1 VFFLRLD
8 RAGPYKSVQSGE
20 SRKRIVVETGCC
32 LRYEAKART
41 VKRTTDLM
49 PKAKITDQEAL
60 AFHLDPTPGKWEVQ
74 ATVPMTT
81 QRDLSLAYS
90 PGVAVPC
97 EAIAANPETAYDYT
111 NKGNLVAVISNGT
124 AVLGLGNLGALGSK
138 PVMEGKSVLFKR
150 FADVNSI
157 DIELDTEDTDAF
169 INAVRLMGP
178 TFGGINLEDIKA
190 PECFIIEQ
198 RLKEE
203 MDIPVFHDDQ
213 HGTAVI
219 CAAGLINALHI
230 SGKKIEDVKIV
241 LNGAGAAGIACIE
254 LLKAMGARHEN
265 CIVCDTK
272 GVIYQGRTEGMNQWK
287 SAHAITTELRSLEEA
302 MNGAD
307 VFLGVS
313 VKGAVTPEMVASMA
327 DNPVIFAM
335 ANPDPEIT
343 PEEAHDV
350 RVDAIVATGRSDY
363 PNQVNNVLGFPY
375 LFRGA
380 LDIHARAINDE
391 MKIACAHALAQLAR
405 EDVPDEVA
413 MAYGKSLTFGRD
425 YIIPT
430 PFDPRLIHRIPPA
443 VARAGMDTGAARRP
457 IIDMDAYELSLKSRM
472 DPTASIL
479 RGLNA
484 RARQAQS
491 RMIFAEGDDPRV
503 LRAAVMYQRSG
514 FGKALVVG
522 RQDDVKEKL
531 EAAGLGDAVRELEV
545 VNAANTMH
553 LDTYKNFLY
562 KRLQRKGF
570 DGKDIHRLAA
580 RDRHVFSALMLAHGH
595 GDGVVTGAT
604 RKSAHV
610 LDRINHVFDADAAHG
625 AAGVT
630 ALLHKGRIV
639 LIGDTLVHEWPD
651 ENNLADIAERAA
663 NVARHMG
670 LEPRVAFV
678 SFSTFGYPV
687 SERAE
692 KMHIA
697 PEVLDRRGV
706 DFEYEG
712 EMTVDVALN
721 ENQQEAYPFSRLTG
735 PANILIVPARHS
747 ASISTKLMQEM
758 GGATVIGPILSGV
771 DKPIQICSTGST
783 ANDILNMAI
792 LAACDI
798 G

>member
-1 VFFLRLD
+1 MSKTKV
-8 RAGPYKSVQSGE
+8 
-20 SRKRIVVETGCC
+20 
-32 LRYEAKART
+32 
-41 VKRTTDLM
+41 TDE
-49 PKAKITDQEAL
+49 EAL
-60 AFHLDPTPGKWEVQ
+60 AFHLEPTPGKFEIT

-97 EAIAANPETAYDYT
+97 LAIAENPGLAYDYT

-138 PVMEGKSVLFKR
+138 PVMEGKAVLFKR

-157 DIELDTEDTDAF
+157 DIELDTEDPDEF
-169 INAVRLMGP
+169 CKAVRLMGP

-219 CAAGLINALHI
+219 CAAGLINALHL

-241 LNGAGAAGIACIE
+241 LNGAGAAGIACLE
-254 LLKAMGARHEN
+254 LLKSMGAKNEN
-265 CIVCDTK
+265 CIMCDTK

-287 SAHAITTELRSLEEA
+287 SAHAVITDARTLDEA
-302 MNGAD
+302 MKGCD

-313 VKGAVTPEMVASMA
+313 AKGAVTPSMVASMA

-343 PEEAHDV
+343 PEEAHEV

-405 EDVPDEVA
+405 EEVPDEVA
-413 MAYGKSLTFGRD
+413 LAYGKNLTFGRD

-443 VARAGMDTGAARRP
+443 VAKAGIDTGVARRP
-457 IIDMDAYELSLKSRM
+457 IIDIEAYQVSLKSRM

-479 RGLNA
+479 RGLNI
-484 RARQAQS
+484 RARTAQA

-503 LRAAVMYQRSG
+503 LRAAVNYQRSG
-514 FGKALVVG
+514 LGKALVVG
-522 RQDDVKEKL
+522 RASDVKAKL
-531 EAAGLGDAVRELEV
+531 EEAGLADAVRELEV
-545 VNAANTMH
+545 VNAANTPH
-553 LDTYKNFLY
+553 LETYKSFLY
-562 KRLQRKGF
+562 DRLQRKGF
-570 DGKDIHRLAA
+570 DRADIHRLAS

-595 GDGVVTGAT
+595 GDGLVTGVT
-604 RKSAHV
+604 RKSAHI
-610 LDRINHVFDADAAHG
+610 LERINHVFDADAAHG
-625 AAGVT
+625 AAGIT
-630 ALLHKGRIV
+630 AILHKGKIV
-639 LIGDTLVHEWPD
+639 FIADTLVHEWPD
-651 ENNLADIAERAA
+651 ENDLATIAERAA
-663 NVARHMG
+663 IVARDMG

-678 SFSTFGYPV
+678 SFSTFGYPI

-692 KMHIA
+692 KMHLA
-697 PEVLDRRGV
+697 PKVLDKRGV

-721 ENQQEAYPFSRLTG
+721 AESQKQYPFSRLTG
-735 PANILIVPARHS
+735 PANILVVPARHS
-747 ASISTKLMQEM
+747 ASISVKLMQEM
-758 GGATVIGPILSGV
+758 GDATVIGPILAGV
-771 DKPIQICSTGST
+771 DESIQVCSTSAT

-792 LAACDI
+792 LAACKV

>member
-1 VFFLRLD
+1 MIE
-8 RAGPYKSVQSGE
+8 KS
-20 SRKRIVVETGCC
+20 
-32 LRYEAKART
+32 
-41 VKRTTDLM
+41 DLEQKM
-49 PKAKITDQEAL
+49 PKAKITRQEAL
-60 AFHLDPTPGKWEVQ
+60 DFHAEPAPGKWEVS

-90 PGVAVPC
+90 PGVAFPC
-97 EAIAANPETAYDYT
+97 EDIAKNPELAYDYT
-111 NKGNLVAVISNGT
+111 NKGNLVAVISNGS

-138 PVMEGKSVLFKR
+138 PVMEGKAVLFKR
-150 FADVNSI
+150 FADLNSI
-157 DIELDTEDTDAF
+157 DIELDTADPHEF
-169 INAVRLMGP
+169 CNAVKLMGP

-203 MDIPVFHDDQ
+203 MDIPIFHDDQ

-219 CAAGLINALHI
+219 CAAGLINALYL
-230 SGKKIEDVKIV
+230 SGKDIKNVSIV

-254 LLKAMGARHEN
+254 LLKTMGAKSQN

-287 SAHAITTELRSLEEA
+287 SAHAVETEFRTLEQA
-302 MNGAD
+302 VKGAD
-307 VFLGVS
+307 VFIGVS
-313 VKGAVTPEMVASMA
+313 VKGALTVEMVRSMA
-327 DNPVIFAM
+327 DDPVIFAM

-343 PEEAHDV
+343 PEDAKGVRKDV
-350 RVDAIVATGRSDY
+350 IVATGRSDY

-380 LDIHARAINDE
+380 LDINARAINDE
-391 MKIACAHALAQLAR
+391 MKIACAEALAALAR

-413 MAYGKSLTFGRD
+413 LAYGKELTFGRD

-430 PFDPRLIHRIPPA
+430 PFDPRLIYRIPPA
-443 VARAGMDTGAARRP
+443 VAKAGMKTAVARRP
-457 IIDMDAYELSLKSRM
+457 IVNLEAYMLSLKARM

-479 RGLNA
+479 RGINERA
-484 RARQAQS
+484 RAAQAE
-491 RMIFAEGDDPRV
+491 MIFAEGDDPRV

-514 FGKALVVG
+514 FGKSVVVG
-522 RQDDVKEKL
+522 RESDVWEKL
-531 EAAGLGDAVRELEV
+531 EAAGLADAAREIKII
-545 VNAANTMH
+545 NAANTQN
-553 LDTYKNFLY
+553 LGIYKDLLY
-562 KRLQRKGF
+562 NRLKRKGF
-570 DGKDIHRLAA
+570 DRSDIHRFAA

-595 GDGVVTGAT
+595 GDGLVTGAT

-610 LDRINHVFDADAAHG
+610 LGLINHVFDADAAHG

-639 LIGDTLVHEWPD
+639 LIADTLVHEWPD
-651 ENNLADIAERAA
+651 AEDLATIAERAA
-663 NVARHMG
+663 SVARQLG

-678 SFSTFGYPV
+678 SFSTFGHPI

-692 KMHIA
+692 KMQLA
-697 PEVLDRRGV
+697 PQVLDAREV

-712 EMTVDVALN
+712 EMAVDVALN
-721 ENQQEAYPFSRLTG
+721 PQAMAAYPFTRLTG
-735 PANILIVPARHS
+735 PANILVVPARHS
-747 ASISTKLMQEM
+747 SSISVKLMQEM
-758 GGATVIGPILSGV
+758 AGATVIGPILSGV
-771 DKPIQICSTGST
+771 DKPIQICSTVAT
-783 ANDILNMAI
+783 ATDILNMAV
-792 LAACDI
+792 LAASKV

>member
-1 VFFLRLD
+1 M
-8 RAGPYKSVQSGE
+8 
-20 SRKRIVVETGCC
+20 
-32 LRYEAKART
+32 AKT
-41 VKRTTDLM
+41 
-49 PKAKITDQEAL
+49 KITKEEAL
-60 AFHLDPTPGKWEVQ
+60 AFHLDPTPGKWEIN

-97 EAIAANPETAYDYT
+97 EAIAENPETAYDYT

-157 DIELDTEDTDAF
+157 DIELDTEDPDAF
-169 INAVRLMGP
+169 INAVKLMGP

-198 RLKEE
+198 KLKEE

-219 CAAGLINALHI
+219 CAAGLLNALHL

-254 LLKAMGARHEN
+254 LLKSMGARHQN

-287 SAHAITTELRSLEEA
+287 SAHAVTTELRTLEEA
-302 MNGAD
+302 MVGAD

-313 VKGAVTPEMVASMA
+313 VKGAVTQDMVKSMA

-343 PEEAHDV
+343 PEEAHEV

-391 MKIACAHALAQLAR
+391 MKIACAHALAKLAR

-413 MAYGKSLTFGRD
+413 LAYGKSLSFGRD

-443 VARAGMDTGAARRP
+443 VAKAGIETGVSRRP
-457 IIDMDAYELSLKSRM
+457 IIDMDAYELNLKSRM

-484 RARQAQS
+484 RARASQS

-503 LRAAVMYQRSG
+503 LRAAVTYQRSG
-514 FGKALVVG
+514 FGKAIVVG
-522 RQDDVKEKL
+522 RVDDVKQKL
-531 EAAGLGDAVRELEV
+531 TEAGLEDAARELEV
-545 VNAANTMH
+545 VNAANTPH
-553 LDTYKNFLY
+553 FDLY
-562 KRLQRKGF
+562 KDFIYDRLQRKGF
-570 DGKDIHRLAA
+570 DQKDVHRLVG
-580 RDRHVFSALMLAHGH
+580 RDRHVFSAAMLAHGH
-595 GDGVVTGAT
+595 GDGLVTGAT

-610 LDRINHVFDADAAHG
+610 LDRINHVFDADADHG

-630 ALLHKGRIV
+630 ALLQKGRIV
-639 LIGDTLVHEWPD
+639 LIGDTLVHEWPN
-651 ENNLADIAERAA
+651 ENDLANIAERAA
-663 NVARHMG
+663 GVARHMG
-670 LEPRVAFV
+670 LDPRVAFV

-692 KMHIA
+692 KMHRA
-697 PEVLDRRGV
+697 PSVLDQRGV

-721 ENQQEAYPFSRLTG
+721 AQAQEAYPFQRLSG

-747 ASISTKLMQEM
+747 ASISVKLMQEM

-771 DKPIQICSTGST
+771 DKPIQICSTTST
-783 ANDILNMAI
+783 TNDILNMAV
-792 LAACDI
+792 LAASNI

>member
-1 VFFLRLD
+1 
-8 RAGPYKSVQSGE
+8 
-20 SRKRIVVETGCC
+20 
-32 LRYEAKART
+32 
-41 VKRTTDLM
+41 M
-49 PKAKITDQEAL
+49 PKAKITDAEAL
-60 AFHLDPTPGKWEVQ
+60 AFHLEPTPGKFEIA

-97 EAIAANPETAYDYT
+97 EAIAKDPALAYDYT

-138 PVMEGKSVLFKR
+138 PVMEGKAVLFKR

-157 DIELDTEDTDAF
+157 DIELDTEDAEAF
-169 INAVRLMGP
+169 INAVKLMEP

-198 RLKEE
+198 RLKEI

-254 LLKAMGARHEN
+254 LLKSMGARHEN
-265 CIVCDTK
+265 CIICDTK
-272 GVIYQGRTEGMNQWK
+272 GVIYQGRSAGMNQWK
-287 SAHAITTELRSLEEA
+287 SAHAVPTELRTLEEA

-313 VKGAVTPEMVASMA
+313 AKGAVTQDMVISMA
-327 DNPVIFAM
+327 PNPVIFAM

-343 PEEAHDV
+343 PEEAHEV
-350 RVDAIVATGRSDY
+350 REDAIVATGRSDY

-391 MKIACAHALAQLAR
+391 MKIACAHALAALAR

-413 MAYGKSLTFGRD
+413 LAYGKTLSFGRD

-430 PFDPRLIHRIPPA
+430 PFDPRLIHRIPVA
-443 VARAGMDTGAARRP
+443 VAKAGMDTGVARRP
-457 IIDMDAYELSLKSRM
+457 IIDIESYELSLKSRM

-484 RARQAQS
+484 RARTAQS
-491 RMIFAEGDDPRV
+491 QMIFAEGDDPRV
-503 LRAAVMYQRSG
+503 LRAAVTYQRSG
-514 FGKALVVG
+514 FGKSLVVG
-522 RQDDVKEKL
+522 RAEDVKQKL
-531 EAAGLGDAVRELEV
+531 EEAGLADAVSELEV
-545 VNAANTMH
+545 VNAANTPY
-553 LDTYKNFLY
+553 LETYKDFLY
-562 KRLQRKGF
+562 SRLQRKGF
-570 DGKDIHRLAA
+570 DLKDVHRLAA

-595 GDGVVTGAT
+595 GDGLVTGAT

-610 LDRINHVFDADAAHG
+610 LDRVNHVFDADAAHG

-651 ENNLADIAERAA
+651 ENDLANIAERAA
-663 NVARHMG
+663 GVARHMG
-670 LEPRVAFV
+670 LDPRVAFV

-692 KMHIA
+692 KMHLA

-706 DFEYEG
+706 SFEYEG

-721 ENQQEAYPFSRLTG
+721 IAAQEAYPFSRLTG

-747 ASISTKLMQEM
+747 ASISVKLMQEM
-758 GGATVIGPILSGV
+758 GGATVVGPILSGV
-771 DKPIQICSTGST
+771 DKPIQICSTTAT
-783 ANDILNMAI
+783 ANDILNMAV

>member
-1 VFFLRLD
+1 M
-8 RAGPYKSVQSGE
+8 
-20 SRKRIVVETGCC
+20 
-32 LRYEAKART
+32 AKQKLTRE
-41 VKRTTDLM
+41 D
-49 PKAKITDQEAL
+49 AL
-60 AFHLDPTPGKWEVQ
+60 AFHLQPTPGKWEIN

-97 EAIAANPETAYDYT
+97 EDIAGNPALAYDYT

-124 AVLGLGNLGALGSK
+124 AVLGLGNLGALASK

-157 DIELDTEDTDAF
+157 DIELDTEDPDAF
-169 INAVRLMGP
+169 CNAVRLMGP

-219 CAAGLINALHI
+219 CAAGLLNALYI
-230 SGKKIEDVKIV
+230 SGKKIQEVKIV
-241 LNGAGAAGIACIE
+241 LNGAGAAGIACLE
-254 LLKAMGARHEN
+254 LLKAMGAKHNN
-265 CIVCDTK
+265 CIMCDTK

-287 SAHAITTELRSLEEA
+287 SAHAANTVHRNLAQAIA
-302 MNGAD
+302 GCD

-313 VKGAVTPEMVASMA
+313 AKGAVTQDMVISMA
-327 DNPVIFAM
+327 PNAVIFAM

-343 PEEAHDV
+343 PEEVHAVREDV
-350 RVDAIVATGRSDY
+350 IIATGRSDY

-391 MKIACAHALAQLAR
+391 MKIACAHALADLAR

-413 MAYGKSLTFGRD
+413 IAYGKKLKFGRD

-430 PFDPRLIHRIPPA
+430 PFDPRLIHVIPTA
-443 VARAGMDTGAARRP
+443 VALAGMNTGVARRP
-457 IIDMDAYELSLKSRM
+457 IVDMEGYKNTLKARM
-472 DPTASIL
+472 DPTANIL
-479 RGLNA
+479 RGLNNRA
-484 RARQAQS
+484 RAAQS
-491 RMIFAEGDDPRV
+491 RVIFAEGDDLRV
-503 LRAAVMYQRSG
+503 LRAAVQYQRSG
-514 FGKALVVG
+514 LGQAMVVG
-522 RQDDVKEKL
+522 RDDDVKAKL
-531 EAAGLGDAVRELEV
+531 EAEGLGDALEELEI
-545 VNAANTMH
+545 VNAAKTEH
-553 LDTYKNFLY
+553 LETYKSFLY
-562 KRLQRKGF
+562 DRLNRKGF
-570 DGKDIHRLAA
+570 DTQDIHRLAA
-580 RDRHVFSALMLAHGH
+580 RDRHVFASLMLAHGH
-595 GDGVVTGAT
+595 ADGMVTGAT
-604 RKSAHV
+604 RKSAYV
-610 LDRINHVFDADAAHG
+610 LELINHVFDASPHDG
-625 AAGVT
+625 AVGVT
-630 ALLHKGRIV
+630 AILHKGRIV
-639 LIGDTLVHEWPD
+639 LITDTLVHEWPG
-651 ENNLADIAERAA
+651 ENDLADIAERGAS
-663 NVARHMG
+663 VARELG

-697 PEVLDRRGV
+697 PTVLDARGV

-721 ENQQEAYPFSRLTG
+721 PSAMEHYPFSRLTA
-735 PANILIVPARHS
+735 PANVLVVPARHS
-747 ASISTKLMQEM
+747 ASISVKLMQEM
-758 GGATVIGPILSGV
+758 AGATVIGPILSGV
-771 DKPIQICSTGST
+771 GKPVQLCSTGST
-783 ANDILNMAI
+783 TNDIMNMAVI
-792 LAACDI
+792 AACRV

>member
-1 VFFLRLD
+1 
-8 RAGPYKSVQSGE
+8 
-20 SRKRIVVETGCC
+20 
-32 LRYEAKART
+32 
-41 VKRTTDLM
+41 M
-49 PKAKITDQEAL
+49 PKNKITDEEAL
-60 AFHLDPTPGKWEVQ
+60 AFHLEPSPGKWEIN

-97 EAIAANPETAYDYT
+97 EAIAENPETAYDYT

-157 DIELDTEDTDAF
+157 DIELDTEDPDEF
-169 INAVRLMGP
+169 IKAVKLMGP

-198 RLKEE
+198 KLKEE

-219 CAAGLINALHI
+219 CAAGLINALHL

-272 GVIYQGRTEGMNQWK
+272 GVIFQGRTEGMNQWK
-287 SAHAITTELRSLEEA
+287 SAHAVSTDLRTLEEA
-302 MNGAD
+302 MRGAD

-313 VKGAVTPEMVASMA
+313 VKGAVTQEMVASMA

-343 PEEAHDV
+343 PEEAHEV

-391 MKIACAHALAQLAR
+391 MKIACAHALAALAR

-413 MAYGKSLTFGRD
+413 LAYGKSLTFGRD

-443 VARAGMDTGAARRP
+443 VAKAGMDTGAARRP
-457 IIDMDAYELSLKSRM
+457 IVDMDAYEVGLKSRM

-484 RARQAQS
+484 RARSAQS
-491 RMIFAEGDDPRV
+491 RMIFAEGDDPRA

-514 FGKALVVG
+514 FGKSLVVG
-522 RQDDVKEKL
+522 RPEDVREKL
-531 EAAGLGDAVRELEV
+531 DKAGLGDAVRELEV
-545 VNAANTMH
+545 VNAANTPHFEM
-553 LDTYKNFLY
+553 YKDFLY
-562 KRLQRKGF
+562 NRLQRKGF
-570 DGKDIHRLAA
+570 DRKDIHRLVG
-580 RDRHVFSALMLAHGH
+580 RDRHVFSSLMLAHGH
-595 GDGVVTGAT
+595 GDGLVTGAT

-610 LDRINHVFDADAAHG
+610 LDRINHVFDADADHG
-625 AAGVT
+625 VAGVT

-651 ENNLADIAERAA
+651 ENHLANIAERAA
-663 NVARHMG
+663 VVARHMG

-692 KMHIA
+692 KMHVA
-697 PEVLDRRGV
+697 PTVLDKRGV

-721 ENQQEAYPFSRLTG
+721 SRAQKYYPFQRLTG

-747 ASISTKLMQEM
+747 ASISVKLMQEM
-758 GGATVIGPILSGV
+758 GGATVIGPILSGI
-771 DKPIQICSTGST
+771 DKPIQICSTTST
-783 ANDILNMAI
+783 TNDILNMAV
-792 LAACDI
+792 LAACNI

>member
-1 VFFLRLD
+1 MCE
-8 RAGPYKSVQSGE
+8 GPIGE
-20 SRKRIVVETGCC
+20 IKRETMRKAVLVTKNRITSE
-32 LRYEAKART
+32 
-41 VKRTTDLM
+41 
-49 PKAKITDQEAL
+49 EAL
-60 AFHLDPTPGKWEVQ
+60 AFHLEPTPGKFEIT

-97 EAIAANPETAYDYT
+97 EAIAENPELAYDYT
-111 NKGNLVAVISNGT
+111 NKGNMVAVISNGT
-124 AVLGLGNLGALGSK
+124 AVLGLGNLGALASK

-157 DIELDTEDTDAF
+157 DVELDTEDPEAF
-169 INAVRLMGP
+169 INAVKLMGP

-219 CAAGLINALHI
+219 CAAGLLNALRI
-230 SGKKIEDVKIV
+230 SGKKIEDVQIV
-241 LNGAGAAGIACIE
+241 LNGAGAAGIACLE
-254 LLKAMGARHEN
+254 LLKAMGAKHNN
-265 CIVCDTK
+265 CIMCDTK

-287 SAHAITTELRSLEEA
+287 SAHAAQTELRTLEEA
-302 MNGAD
+302 MKNAD

-313 VKGAVTPEMVASMA
+313 VKGAVTPAMVASMA

-343 PEEAHDV
+343 PEEAHEV
-350 RVDAIVATGRSDY
+350 RPDAIVATGRSDY

-391 MKIACAHALAQLAR
+391 MKIACAHALADLAR

-413 MAYGKSLTFGRD
+413 LAYGKNLSFGRD

-472 DPTASIL
+472 DPTANIL
-479 RGLNA
+479 RGINA
-484 RARQAQS
+484 RARANQA
-491 RMIFAEGDDPRV
+491 RMIFAEGDDPKV

-514 FGKALVVG
+514 LGKALVVG
-522 RQDDVKEKL
+522 RADDVKAKL
-531 EAAGLGDAVRELEV
+531 TAAGMEDAYRELEV
-545 VNAANTMH
+545 VNAANTQH
-553 LDTYKNFLY
+553 LETYKSFLY
-562 KRLQRKGF
+562 NRLQRKGS
-570 DGKDIHRLAA
+570 DSKDIHRLAA
-580 RDRHVFSALMLAHGH
+580 RDRHVFAALMLAHGH
-595 GDGVVTGAT
+595 GDGLVTGAT

-610 LDRINHVFDADAAHG
+610 LERLNHVFDANAKHG
-625 AAGVT
+625 AVGIT

-639 LIGDTLVHEWPD
+639 FIGDTLVHEWPNEED
-651 ENNLADIAERAA
+651 LANIAEKGAK
-663 NVARHMG
+663 VARHMG

-692 KMHIA
+692 KMQRA
-697 PEVLDRRGV
+697 PDVLDARGV

-721 ENQQEAYPFSRLTG
+721 AESQKNYSFSRLTG
-735 PANILIVPARHS
+735 PANILVVPARHS
-747 ASISTKLMQEM
+747 ASISVKLMQEM
-758 GGATVIGPILSGV
+758 AGATVIGPILTGL
-771 DKPIQICSTGST
+771 DKSIQICSTTST

-792 LAACDI
+792 LAACKV
-798 G
+798 GE